1 MTYNNSWSSRY
12 SHLDSEDKGDPLV
25 ILTDDNLVRG
35 FIRLGVDDTSHVI
48 LNIIIITLFL
58 SRLKAT

>member
-1 MTYNNSWSSRY
+1 MIYNSWSSRK
-12 SHLDSEDKGDPLV
+12 SHLDSKDKGDPLV

-35 FIRLGVDDTSHVI
+35 FIRLGVDHTSHVI

>member
-1 MTYNNSWSSRY
+1 MTYNNSWSSRK

>member
-1 MTYNNSWSSRY
+1 MIYNSWSSRY

-35 FIRLGVDDTSHVI
+35 VIRLGVDDTSHVI

>member
-48 LNIIIITLFL
+48 LNIIIISLFL

>member
-35 FIRLGVDDTSHVI
+35 FIRLSVDHASHVI

>member
-1 MTYNNSWSSRY
+1 MIYNSWSSRY